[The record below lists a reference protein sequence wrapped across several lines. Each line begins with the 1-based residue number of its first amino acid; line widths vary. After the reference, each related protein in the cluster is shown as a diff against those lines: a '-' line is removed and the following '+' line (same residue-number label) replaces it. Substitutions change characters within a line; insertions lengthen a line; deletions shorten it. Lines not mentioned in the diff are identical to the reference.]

1 MNYIQLWSK
10 NHSNGNCTN
19 VVIYIGVVLH
29 YTNVSIGKRHKIIKI
44 WGMDSS
50 RAESKL
56 SSLPCGYTLQEA
68 QAIMTE
74 LRNIQHSLSSGEK
87 EKAELMASLSR
98 LRDDLT
104 RLKPLNNDLSPDLS
118 TLSLP
123 QEKFSTASQTDLSG
137 LLVFV
142 CV

>member
-1 MNYIQLWSK
+1 MDYPYLYQLGKFKFS
-10 NHSNGNCTN
+10 
-19 VVIYIGVVLH
+19 
-29 YTNVSIGKRHKIIKI
+29 VSRRYLFTYYLLFCAC
-44 WGMDSS
+44 
-50 RAESKL
+50 RAETKL
-56 SSLPCGYTLQEA
+56 SSLPSGYTLEEA

-104 RLKPLNNDLSPDLS
+104 RLKPLNNDMSPDLS

-137 LLVFV
+137 MMVTFGFY
-142 CV
+142 

>member
-1 MNYIQLWSK
+1 
-10 NHSNGNCTN
+10 
-19 VVIYIGVVLH
+19 
-29 YTNVSIGKRHKIIKI
+29 
-44 WGMDSS
+44 
-50 RAESKL
+50 
-56 SSLPCGYTLQEA
+56 
-68 QAIMTE
+68 MTE
-74 LRNIQHSLSSGEK
+74 LRNIQHSLLSGEK

-137 LLVFV
+137 RFSIHHDHHITSQDATFISFQ
-142 CV
+142 

>member
-1 MNYIQLWSK
+1 M
-10 NHSNGNCTN
+10 
-19 VVIYIGVVLH
+19 
-29 YTNVSIGKRHKIIKI
+29 
-44 WGMDSS
+44 
-50 RAESKL
+50 

-68 QAIMTE
+68 QAIMAE

-104 RLKPLNNDLSPDLS
+104 RLKPLNNDMSPDLS

-137 LLVFV
+137 TYNKKFKLKATQSAVIR
-142 CV
+142 

>member
-1 MNYIQLWSK
+1 MFLFVFFVFFDL
-10 NHSNGNCTN
+10 N
-19 VVIYIGVVLH
+19 V
-29 YTNVSIGKRHKIIKI
+29 NV
-44 WGMDSS
+44 
-50 RAESKL
+50 RAETKL

-68 QAIMTE
+68 QAIMAE

-104 RLKPLNNDLSPDLS
+104 RLKPLNNDMSPDLS

-137 LLVFV
+137 REKEEISPKPFHFKSPILQENQPQLGHA
-142 CV
+142 

>member
-1 MNYIQLWSK
+1 MLDYLK
-10 NHSNGNCTN
+10 NKNFVAIWLISISN
-19 VVIYIGVVLH
+19 V
-29 YTNVSIGKRHKIIKI
+29 
-44 WGMDSS
+44 
-50 RAESKL
+50 RAETKL

-68 QAIMTE
+68 QAIMAE

-104 RLKPLNNDLSPDLS
+104 RLKPLNNDMSPDLS

-137 LLVFV
+137 MVFYFHLKNIPK
-142 CV
+142 

>member
-1 MNYIQLWSK
+1 
-10 NHSNGNCTN
+10 
-19 VVIYIGVVLH
+19 
-29 YTNVSIGKRHKIIKI
+29 
-44 WGMDSS
+44 
-50 RAESKL
+50 L

-68 QAIMTE
+68 QAIMAE

-104 RLKPLNNDLSPDLS
+104 RLKPLNNDMSPDLS

-137 LLVFV
+137 TYNNKFKLKETQSAVIR
-142 CV
+142 

>member
-1 MNYIQLWSK
+1 MLICQSSKIQVQR
-10 NHSNGNCTN
+10 
-19 VVIYIGVVLH
+19 VVPFLIYL
-29 YTNVSIGKRHKIIKI
+29 SC
-44 WGMDSS
+44 DC
-50 RAESKL
+50 RAETKL
-56 SSLPCGYTLQEA
+56 SSLPSGYTLEEA

-104 RLKPLNNDLSPDLS
+104 RLKPLNNDMSPDLS

-137 LLVFV
+137 MLVKFFLKPTM
-142 CV
+142 